1 MQKVRALLL
10 AAGLGTRL
18 RPFTNEWPK
27 CLMPIGD
34 RPLLEY
40 WLEILYLT
48 KVHEVLVN
56 LHHFSQIVE
65 EFLHRPRFVDWVQS
79 VHETELLGTAGT
91 LRANR
96 DFFRDCTTLLVHA
109 DNWCQCNFSDF
120 LRYHYY
126 RPPGCV
132 ITMMTFE
139 SSTPETCGIVETDPE
154 GVVFAFH
161 EKAKNPPGNQASAA
175 VYLLEPEVLEWI
187 EDNPD
192 ISDFSTEV
200 LPRFMGRIATWS
212 NTGIH
217 RDIGAVSMLLQAQT
231 DPQPPAFW
239 SQTDS
244 WQRAFLSRPIHQEI
258 ARIAT

>member
-109 DNWCQCNFSDF
+109 DNW
-120 LRYHYY
+120 
-126 RPPGCV
+126 
-132 ITMMTFE
+132 
-139 SSTPETCGIVETDPE
+139 
-154 GVVFAFH
+154 
-161 EKAKNPPGNQASAA
+161 
-175 VYLLEPEVLEWI
+175 
-187 EDNPD
+187 
-192 ISDFSTEV
+192 
-200 LPRFMGRIATWS
+200 
-212 NTGIH
+212 
-217 RDIGAVSMLLQAQT
+217 
-231 DPQPPAFW
+231 
-239 SQTDS
+239 
-244 WQRAFLSRPIHQEI
+244 
-258 ARIAT
+258 